1 MMHRGDRGD
10 RRALPEIGHDAKVGA
25 NDLLLPDISPC
36 ERCVGHADQ
45 AWW

>member
-1 MMHRGDRGD
+1 MMHRGHRGD
-10 RRALPEIGHDAKVGA
+10 RRDLPEIGHDAKVGA
-25 NDLLLPDISPC
+25 NDLLPDISPC